1 MKILVTGASGL
12 LGSNVAREL
21 YKAGEEVKLFLRP
34 SSDQRGIADLP
45 CEIYYGDITNYEEV
59 AKAVKECDAIVHA
72 ASTTSILPMDYSY
85 YESIN
90 VKGTENIVKAALKY
104 DNKRLIYVSTANAF
118 GPGSK
123 ANPGTELSEFSL
135 FNYNSGYI
143 NSKYIAQQYVLEEVE
158 RHGLNAVV
166 VNPTF
171 IVGPYDV
178 KPSSGKLLLYGLQ
191 NKMVWCPPGG
201 KNFVHVR
208 DVALGIHQA
217 LQKGVNGHCY
227 LLAGENLSYR
237 EFFSLL
243 NQLSGNKRRLVQLSK
258 SFVYSVGL
266 ASGIWSAISKQKM
279 EMNRTN
285 ARLACLDNYYCG
297 NKAKSAFNLTTTP
310 LKEGIKEAIKWF
322 ENEGYFE

>member
-45 CEIYYGDITNYEEV
+45 CEIFYGDITSYEKIE
-59 AKAVKECDAIVHA
+59 KAVKDCHAIVHA
-72 ASTTSILPMDYSY
+72 ASSTSILPMDFKY
-85 YESIN
+85 YEAIN
-90 VKGTENIVKAALKY
+90 VLGTENIVKAALKNG
-104 DNKRLIYVSTANAF
+104 NKRLIYVSTANAF
-118 GPGSK
+118 GPGTK
-123 ANPGTELSEFSL
+123 ATPGTELSEFSL

-143 NSKYIAQQYVLEEVE
+143 NSKYIAQQSVLEAVE
-158 RHGLNAVV
+158 KYNLNASV

-191 NKMVWCPPGG
+191 NKIVWCPPGG

-208 DVALGIHQA
+208 DVALGIHQV
-217 LQKGVNGHCY
+217 LLNGKNGHCY
-227 LLAGENLSYR
+227 LLSGENLSYF
-237 EFFSLL
+237 EFFTLLRQVSGKKTRIVRLPKSLL
-243 NQLSGNKRRLVQLSK
+243 YGAG
-258 SFVYSVGL
+258 Y
-266 ASGIWSAISKQKM
+266 ASGIWSAISRQKK

-285 ARLACLDNYYCG
+285 LKLACLDNYYCG
-297 NKAKSAFNLTTTP
+297 NKAKKSFSLSHTP
-310 LKEGIKEAIKWF
+310 VRESIEDAIKWF
-322 ENEGYFE
+322 ENEGYIE